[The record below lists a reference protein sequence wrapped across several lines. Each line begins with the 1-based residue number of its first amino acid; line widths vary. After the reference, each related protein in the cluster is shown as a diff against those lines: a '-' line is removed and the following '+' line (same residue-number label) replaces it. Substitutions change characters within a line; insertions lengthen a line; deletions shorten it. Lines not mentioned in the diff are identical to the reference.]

1 MCEWPLFA
9 LNLRTLKCS
18 PETPLR
24 VALLSRTRRS
34 ALSESLFIC
43 GPLKADVE
51 VPVGRAAMRLPPHV
65 AWTDTGAHVGSA
77 LSVELTSS
85 EAVRGH
91 DVSGHIIV
99 ENPTVFSLRE
109 FRIHMRSYNEHYFS
123 NYFEAVVV
131 AAPHH
136 PLQSGK
142 YVVSFQY
149 PLPDTCRT
157 DCVHVLEVSMCVQ
170 SGYCGNLS
178 ASVPITVSRP

>member
-1 MCEWPLFA
+1 M
-9 LNLRTLKCS
+9 
-18 PETPLR
+18 
-24 VALLSRTRRS
+24 
-34 ALSESLFIC
+34 
-43 GPLKADVE
+43 
-51 VPVGRAAMRLPPHV
+51 
-65 AWTDTGAHVGSA
+65 GSA